1 MSGILHKPNKKK
13 NNSFLRNVDLQ
24 KISVEEKDKMIW
36 SLFQQ
41 IEEQKERIE
50 SLQSQ
55 MEFFVGMKNKK

>member
-1 MSGILHKPNKKK
+1 MSGILHKPKKKK